1 MDSSNEEL
9 EDATVTSQNSTH
21 THHGSCTVCAK
32 AKSKCI
38 RRPGNGDC
46 ERCIRL
52 HKTCQIREPVK
63 RKRKARKTTRS
74 AQLQNLET
82 KLADIAQALA
92 IKQAQ
97 EVSAGSNS
105 RSPIS
110 QQMDA
115 LYQESDDTYPTP
127 LVITPSITRS
137 NDFLASAHDPTLET
151 VNPEHVSTGMNAT
164 HTDVLLDRYQRL
176 MAPHMPFVV
185 IPSGI
190 NASSLASSKPFLSK
204 AIETIAFFHDTVTQ
218 KHMVKDLMQQVSERM
233 LIKGEKSLDLLQGML
248 VFGNWYNPHLFAP
261 PSHTV
266 LLHLTMALTHDLDID
281 RAPGFCEK
289 VALMAASQ
297 AHGVPQPA
305 KVVTNDE
312 RRAVLGTFY
321 LTSQILTSFR
331 KIDTLHWSPWL
342 TKCAE
347 ALTQAKEYKSDI
359 LLVQLAQSQRIMQEA
374 MGTECDHAPVSFY
387 AKSFLSDLD
396 NIELASAN
404 GMSAIVLRLQQ
415 ACTRTAVW
423 ERSFGNLASHTVKET
438 DLRQRLDG
446 MWHCMDA
453 AKRYT
458 DIYLELPVEEYP
470 LVPFG
475 VFAQFAYIFV
485 VLVRASLIEMD
496 GWDVKALR
504 SFIDFS
510 SLLEKASQRYDAVST
525 SHPDGLIL
533 NNEAF
538 AKWSAKT
545 KWAKS
550 FYDTK
555 FLPVDPNTSTVNQP
569 PPGCTT
575 IEADETQESRRAFP
589 TPLQV
594 PAEFST
600 DTFAIE
606 DSMWHSLGNPA
617 IFLGD
622 IDSAFTDIP

>member
-1 MDSSNEEL
+1 
-9 EDATVTSQNSTH
+9 
-21 THHGSCTVCAK
+21 
-32 AKSKCI
+32 
-38 RRPGNGDC
+38 
-46 ERCIRL
+46 
-52 HKTCQIREPVK
+52 
-63 RKRKARKTTRS
+63 
-74 AQLQNLET
+74 
-82 KLADIAQALA
+82 
-92 IKQAQ
+92 
-97 EVSAGSNS
+97 
-105 RSPIS
+105 
-110 QQMDA
+110 
-115 LYQESDDTYPTP
+115 
-127 LVITPSITRS
+127 
-137 NDFLASAHDPTLET
+137 
-151 VNPEHVSTGMNAT
+151 
-164 HTDVLLDRYQRL
+164 
-176 MAPHMPFVV
+176 
-185 IPSGI
+185 
-190 NASSLASSKPFLSK
+190 
-204 AIETIAFFHDTVTQ
+204 
-218 KHMVKDLMQQVSERM
+218 
-233 LIKGEKSLDLLQGML
+233 ML

-266 LLHLTMALTHDLDID
+266 LLHLTMALTHDLEID

-347 ALTQAKEYKSDI
+347 ALTQAKEYESDL

-404 GMSAIVLRLQQ
+404 GMLAIVLRLQQ

-458 DIYLELPVEEYP
+458 DIYLELPVEHYP

-485 VLVRASLIEMD
+485 VLVRASLIEVD

-525 SHPDGLIL
+525 SRPDGLVL

-555 FLPVDPNTSTVNQP
+555 FLPVDPNAPTVNQP

-575 IEADETQESRRAFP
+575 IEADETQESRRALP

-600 DTFAIE
+600 DTFAFG
-606 DSMWHSLGNPA
+606 DSMWDSLDNPA

-622 IDSAFTDIP
+622 IDSAFADIP

>member
-1 MDSSNEEL
+1 
-9 EDATVTSQNSTH
+9 
-21 THHGSCTVCAK
+21 
-32 AKSKCI
+32 
-38 RRPGNGDC
+38 
-46 ERCIRL
+46 
-52 HKTCQIREPVK
+52 
-63 RKRKARKTTRS
+63 
-74 AQLQNLET
+74 
-82 KLADIAQALA
+82 
-92 IKQAQ
+92 
-97 EVSAGSNS
+97 
-105 RSPIS
+105 
-110 QQMDA
+110 
-115 LYQESDDTYPTP
+115 
-127 LVITPSITRS
+127 
-137 NDFLASAHDPTLET
+137 
-151 VNPEHVSTGMNAT
+151 
-164 HTDVLLDRYQRL
+164 
-176 MAPHMPFVV
+176 
-185 IPSGI
+185 
-190 NASSLASSKPFLSK
+190 
-204 AIETIAFFHDTVTQ
+204 
-218 KHMVKDLMQQVSERM
+218 
-233 LIKGEKSLDLLQGML
+233 
-248 VFGNWYNPHLFAP
+248 
-261 PSHTV
+261 
-266 LLHLTMALTHDLDID
+266 
-281 RAPGFCEK
+281 
-289 VALMAASQ
+289 
-297 AHGVPQPA
+297 
-305 KVVTNDE
+305 
-312 RRAVLGTFY
+312 
-321 LTSQILTSFR
+321 
-331 KIDTLHWSPWL
+331 
-342 TKCAE
+342 
-347 ALTQAKEYKSDI
+347 LTQAKEYESDL

-404 GMSAIVLRLQQ
+404 GMLAIVLRLQQ

-458 DIYLELPVEEYP
+458 DIYLELPVEHYP

-525 SHPDGLIL
+525 SRPDGLVL

-555 FLPVDPNTSTVNQP
+555 FLPVDPNAPTVNQP

-575 IEADETQESRRAFP
+575 IEADETQESRRALP

-600 DTFAIE
+600 DTFAFG
-606 DSMWHSLGNPA
+606 DSMWDSLDNPA

-622 IDSAFTDIP
+622 IDSAFADIP

>member
-1 MDSSNEEL
+1 M
-9 EDATVTSQNSTH
+9 
-21 THHGSCTVCAK
+21 
-32 AKSKCI
+32 
-38 RRPGNGDC
+38 
-46 ERCIRL
+46 
-52 HKTCQIREPVK
+52 
-63 RKRKARKTTRS
+63 
-74 AQLQNLET
+74 
-82 KLADIAQALA
+82 
-92 IKQAQ
+92 
-97 EVSAGSNS
+97 
-105 RSPIS
+105 
-110 QQMDA
+110 
-115 LYQESDDTYPTP
+115 
-127 LVITPSITRS
+127 
-137 NDFLASAHDPTLET
+137 
-151 VNPEHVSTGMNAT
+151 
-164 HTDVLLDRYQRL
+164 
-176 MAPHMPFVV
+176 
-185 IPSGI
+185 
-190 NASSLASSKPFLSK
+190 
-204 AIETIAFFHDTVTQ
+204 
-218 KHMVKDLMQQVSERM
+218 
-233 LIKGEKSLDLLQGML
+233 
-248 VFGNWYNPHLFAP
+248 FGNWYNPHLFAP

-266 LLHLTMALTHDLDID
+266 LLHLTMALTHDLDSD

-289 VALMAASQ
+289 VALMVASQ

-331 KIDTLHWSPWL
+331 KVDTLHWSPWL
-342 TKCAE
+342 TKCSE
-347 ALTQAKEYKSDI
+347 ALTQAKEYESDI

-387 AKSFLSDLD
+387 AKSFLSDVD
-396 NIELASAN
+396 DIELASAN

-415 ACTRTAVW
+415 ACTRTAIW
-423 ERSFGNLASHTVKET
+423 ERSFGNLASHTVKEK

-458 DIYLELPVEEYP
+458 DIYLELPVEHYP

-496 GWDVKALR
+496 GWDVEALR

-510 SLLEKASQRYDAVST
+510 SFLEKASQRYDAVSA
-525 SHPDGLIL
+525 SRPDGLVL

-555 FLPVDPNTSTVNQP
+555 FLPVDPNAPTVNQP

-575 IEADETQESRRAFP
+575 IEADETQESRRALP

-600 DTFAIE
+600 DTFAFG
-606 DSMWHSLGNPA
+606 DSMWDSLDNPA

-622 IDSAFTDIP
+622 IDSAFADIP